1 MRSLV
6 SLALAGALALSALVP
21 SALTPKVQAAEQT
34 PEQILAK
41 MNLDQ
46 KVGQLLWTH
55 VYGDSA
61 DDTTYASDNQANFLA
76 LAYPPRPRRLRN
88 TT

>member
-55 VYGDSA
+55 VTVTA
-61 DDTTYASDNQANFLA
+61 QMTLLTLVTTKPFLA

>member
-41 MNLDQ
+41 NEPGP
-46 KVGQLLWTH
+46 KSG
-55 VYGDSA
+55 SA
-61 DDTTYASDNQANFLA
+61 TVD
-76 LAYPPRPRRLRN
+76 PRLR
-88 TT
+88 

>member
-21 SALTPKVQAAEQT
+21 SALTPKVQAVEQT

-46 KVGQLLWTH
+46 K
-55 VYGDSA
+55 GDRESVV
-61 DDTTYASDNQANFLA
+61 
-76 LAYPPRPRRLRN
+76 
-88 TT
+88 